1 MPTHPRTAPGPFR
14 ADQIREGDEYEL
26 SDGHAIRCLPAGTRH
41 GSAQLDGGR
50 VLASDPAV
58 RGRVGIDIGVAWND
72 DKNLRAPDLVVGNF
86 ERGPGWLRSVPPL
99 AVEYA
104 DTGQDE
110 AELAAKISEL
120 HAAGTLFIWVVRLT
134 GPIRVDVHTRGEPMR
149 TVGID
154 GELTAPGVLQNP
166 VPVRALVDPDAADA
180 VSLRNLLQA
189 HGHGSIEEIEARGKI
204 EGKIEG
210 KAEGKAEAILTV
222 LATRGVT
229 ASAKQAER
237 IRGCRDP
244 QTLDLWL
251 RRAVTATAI
260 DELLA

>member
-1 MPTHPRTAPGPFR
+1 MPTYPRTGPGPFR
-14 ADQIREGDEYEL
+14 ADQLREGDEYEL
-26 SDGHAIRCLPAGTRH
+26 SDGHAIRCPPAGTRH
-41 GSAQLDGGR
+41 RSARLGGGR

-58 RGRVGIDIGVAWND
+58 RGRVGIDIGIAWND

-120 HAAGTLFIWVVRLT
+120 HAAGMLFIWVVRLT
-134 GPIRVDVHTRGEPMR
+134 GPVRVDVHHHGEPMR

-154 GELTAPGVLQNP
+154 GELTAPGVLQNS

-180 VSLRNLLQA
+180 VSLRNLLQT
-189 HGHGSIEEIEARGKI
+189 HGHGSIAEIEARGKV
-204 EGKIEG
+204 EG

-222 LATRGVT
+222 LATRGITV
-229 ASAKQAER
+229 SAEQAER

-251 RRAVTATAI
+251 RRAVTATAV